1 METSKNNGY
10 TNNKNNSINSNILA
24 PSPQFSTLSNSNSN
38 SAHPSPASSS
48 SPSVSLSDPM
58 LYVPK
63 MMFLTKGKG
72 THKDYLT
79 SFELALR
86 DADVADLNLVSVSSI
101 KPPQCKIISR
111 QEGRKYLRPGQIAFT
126 ILARSS
132 TNEPNRLIAASI
144 GLARPADD
152 NTQHG
157 YLSEHHSTGETA
169 QKAGDY
175 AEDMAME
182 MLATTLGLPND
193 PTLTWDQREE
203 QWKLSGKIYKT
214 QNFTQSAE
222 GNKDGL
228 WTTVISAA
236 ILIL

>member
-1 METSKNNGY
+1 MIVMETTKIS
-10 TNNKNNSINSNILA
+10 NNKSSALT
-24 PSPQFSTLSNSNSN
+24 SPQPPT
-38 SAHPSPASSS
+38 S
-48 SPSVSLSDPM
+48 SPPFIASLSDPM
-58 LYVPK
+58 FYVPK
-63 MMFLTKGKG
+63 LMFLTKGKG
-72 THKDYLT
+72 VHKDYLT

-86 DADVADLNLVSVSSI
+86 DADIADLNLASVSSI
-101 KPPQCKIISR
+101 IPPQCKIISR
-111 QEGRKYLRPGQIAFT
+111 QEGRKYLRAGQVAFV

-132 TNEPNRLIAASI
+132 TNEPNRLIASSI

-182 MLATTLGLPND
+182 MLATTLNLPND

-203 QWKLSGKIYKT
+203 QWKLSEKIYKT

-228 WTTVISAA
+228 WTTVISAS

>member
-1 METSKNNGY
+1 M
-10 TNNKNNSINSNILA
+10 
-24 PSPQFSTLSNSNSN
+24 PS
-38 SAHPSPASSS
+38 
-48 SPSVSLSDPM
+48 
-58 LYVPK
+58 
-63 MMFLTKGKG
+63 
-72 THKDYLT
+72 
-79 SFELALR
+79 
-86 DADVADLNLVSVSSI
+86 
-101 KPPQCKIISR
+101 
-111 QEGRKYLRPGQIAFT
+111 
-126 ILARSS
+126 
-132 TNEPNRLIAASI
+132 SI

-152 NTQHG
+152 NVQHG

-203 QWKLSGKIYKT
+203 QWKLSEKIYKT

-228 WTTVISAA
+228 WTTVISGA

>member
-1 METSKNNGY
+1 MEEQN
-10 TNNKNNSINSNILA
+10 
-24 PSPQFSTLSNSNSN
+24 LSAAN
-38 SAHPSPASSS
+38 P
-48 SPSVSLSDPM
+48 L

-63 MMFLTKGKG
+63 MAFFTKGRG
-72 THKDYLT
+72 VHKDHLT

-86 DADVADLNLVSVSSI
+86 DAGIANLNLVSVSSI
-101 KPPQCKIISR
+101 LPPHCKIVSR
-111 QEGRKYLRPGQIAFT
+111 QEGTKHLQPGQIVFT
-126 ILARSS
+126 IMARSA

-152 NTQHG
+152 SQHG

-193 PTLTWDQREE
+193 PSLAWNEKEE
-203 QWKLSGKIYKT
+203 QWRLSNKIYRT

-222 GNKDGL
+222 GHKDGL
-228 WTTVISAA
+228 WSTVISAA
-236 ILIL
+236 VLIL

>member
-1 METSKNNGY
+1 MEVEDKTNIVLSKPI
-10 TNNKNNSINSNILA
+10 S
-24 PSPQFSTLSNSNSN
+24 
-38 SAHPSPASSS
+38 
-48 SPSVSLSDPM
+48 
-58 LYVPK
+58 YVPK
-63 MMFLTKGKG
+63 IIFLTKGKG
-72 THKDYLT
+72 LHKDSLT

-86 DADVADLNLVSVSSI
+86 DAEIADLNLVSVSSI
-101 KPPQCKIISR
+101 KPPQCKIVSR
-111 QEGRKYLRPGQIAFT
+111 QEGRKYLMPGQIVFT

-144 GLARPADD
+144 GLARPVDD
-152 NTQHG
+152 TQHG

-214 QNFTQSAE
+214 QNITQSAE

>member
-1 METSKNNGY
+1 MVK
-10 TNNKNNSINSNILA
+10 KQDNIMTTTIDNIA
-24 PSPQFSTLSNSNSN
+24 MLSNPIS
-38 SAHPSPASSS
+38 
-48 SPSVSLSDPM
+48 
-58 LYVPK
+58 YVPK
-63 MMFLTKGKG
+63 IMFLTKGKG
-72 THKDYLT
+72 LHKDYLT

-86 DADVADLNLVSVSSI
+86 DAEIADLNLVSVSSI
-101 KPPQCKIISR
+101 KPSNCKIVSR
-111 QEGRKYLRPGQIAFT
+111 HEGRKHLMSGQVVFT
-126 ILARSS
+126 VLARSS
-132 TNEPNRLIAASI
+132 TNEPNRLIAASV
-144 GLARPADD
+144 GLASPAD
-152 NTQHG
+152 NTQYG

-169 QKAGDY
+169 QRAGDY

-193 PTLTWDQREE
+193 PSLTWNQREE

-214 QNFTQSAE
+214 QNITQSAQ

>member
-1 METSKNNGY
+1 MAERKED
-10 TNNKNNSINSNILA
+10 NNKTNV
-24 PSPQFSTLSNSNSN
+24 TLSN
-38 SAHPSPASSS
+38 
-48 SPSVSLSDPM
+48 PM
-58 LYVPK
+58 SYIPR

-72 THKDYLT
+72 LHKDYLT

-86 DADVADLNLVSVSSI
+86 DAEIADLNLVSVSSI
-101 KPPQCKIISR
+101 KPPQCKIVSR
-111 QEGRKYLRPGQIAFT
+111 QEGRKYLMPGQIVFT
-126 ILARSS
+126 ILARSA

-152 NTQHG
+152 AQHG

-182 MLATTLGLPND
+182 MLATTHGLPND
-193 PTLTWDQREE
+193 PTLTWDQSEE
-203 QWKLSGKIYKT
+203 QWKLSGRIYKT
-214 QNFTQSAE
+214 HNITQSAE

-228 WTTVISAA
+228 WTTVISAV

>member
-1 METSKNNGY
+1 MFLTYYSYNVVRNGSRIDTKGNNGF
-10 TNNKNNSINSNILA
+10 
-24 PSPQFSTLSNSNSN
+24 P
-38 SAHPSPASSS
+38 
-48 SPSVSLSDPM
+48 SDPM

-63 MMFLTKGKG
+63 IMFFTRGKG

-86 DADVADLNLVSVSSI
+86 DAAISDLNLVSVSSI
-101 KPPQCKIISR
+101 KPPLCKIVNKD
-111 QEGRKYLRPGQIAFT
+111 EGRKYLRPGQIVFT
-126 ILARSS
+126 VMARSA

-152 NTQHG
+152 AQFG

-169 QKAGDY
+169 TKAGDY
-175 AEDMAME
+175 AEDLAME

-193 PTLTWDQREE
+193 PTLSWDKNEE

-214 QNFTQSAE
+214 QNFTQSAQ
-222 GNKDGL
+222 GNKDGM
-228 WTTVISAA
+228 WTTVISSAV
-236 ILIL
+236 LIL

>member
-1 METSKNNGY
+1 MMERQDKTLRTT
-10 TNNKNNSINSNILA
+10 TN
-24 PSPQFSTLSNSNSN
+24 LSN
-38 SAHPSPASSS
+38 PI
-48 SPSVSLSDPM
+48 

-63 MMFLTKGKG
+63 IMFLTKGKG
-72 THKDYLT
+72 LHKDYLT

-86 DADVADLNLVSVSSI
+86 DAEIADLNLVSVSSI
-101 KPPQCKIISR
+101 KPSQCKIVPR
-111 QEGRKYLRPGQIAFT
+111 QEGRKYLMSGQIVFT

-132 TNEPNRLIAASI
+132 TNEPNRLIAASV

-152 NTQHG
+152 TQYG

-182 MLATTLGLPND
+182 MLATTLGLSND

-214 QNFTQSAE
+214 QNITQSAE
-222 GNKDGL
+222 GSKEGL

>member
-1 METSKNNGY
+1 MDGGNN
-10 TNNKNNSINSNILA
+10 TTKF
-24 PSPQFSTLSNSNSN
+24 FSD
-38 SAHPSPASSS
+38 ASS
-48 SPSVSLSDPM
+48 L
-58 LYVPK
+58 VPK
-63 MMFLTKGKG
+63 MIFFTKGKG
-72 THKDYLT
+72 LHKDYLT

-86 DADVADLNLVSVSSI
+86 DAAISDLNLVSVSSI
-101 KPPQCKIISR
+101 MPPECKIVTR
-111 QEGRKYLRPGQIAFT
+111 KEGRKHLLPGQIAFT
-126 ILARSS
+126 VMAKSA

-144 GLARPADD
+144 GLARPVDHS
-152 NTQHG
+152 QYG

-182 MLATTLGLPND
+182 MLATIIVLPDD

-214 QNFTQSAE
+214 HNFTQSAE
-222 GNKDGL
+222 GHKDGL

-236 ILIL
+236 VMIL

>member
-1 METSKNNGY
+1 M
-10 TNNKNNSINSNILA
+10 
-24 PSPQFSTLSNSNSN
+24 
-38 SAHPSPASSS
+38 
-48 SPSVSLSDPM
+48 
-58 LYVPK
+58 
-63 MMFLTKGKG
+63 
-72 THKDYLT
+72 
-79 SFELALR
+79 
-86 DADVADLNLVSVSSI
+86 
-101 KPPQCKIISR
+101 
-111 QEGRKYLRPGQIAFT
+111 PGQIVFT

-152 NTQHG
+152 DYTQHG

-214 QNFTQSAE
+214 QNITQSAE

>member
-1 METSKNNGY
+1 MSY
-10 TNNKNNSINSNILA
+10 I
-24 PSPQFSTLSNSNSN
+24 
-38 SAHPSPASSS
+38 
-48 SPSVSLSDPM
+48 
-58 LYVPK
+58 PK
-63 MMFLTKGKG
+63 MMFFTKGKG
-72 THKDYLT
+72 IHRDFLT

-86 DADVADLNLVSVSSI
+86 DASISDLNLVCVSSI
-101 KPPQCKIISR
+101 KPPQCKIVSR
-111 QEGRKYLRPGQIAFT
+111 EEGRKHLMPGQIVFT
-126 ILARSS
+126 VMAKSA

-152 NTQHG
+152 TQYG

-182 MLATTLGLPND
+182 MLATIIGLPAD
-193 PTLTWDQREE
+193 PTLTWDQKEE

-222 GNKDGL
+222 GNKEGM

-236 ILIL
+236 VLIL

>member
-1 METSKNNGY
+1 MVKKQDKMMT
-10 TNNKNNSINSNILA
+10 TTIDNIA
-24 PSPQFSTLSNSNSN
+24 ILSNPIS
-38 SAHPSPASSS
+38 
-48 SPSVSLSDPM
+48 
-58 LYVPK
+58 YVPK
-63 MMFLTKGKG
+63 IMFLTKGKG
-72 THKDYLT
+72 LHKDYLT

-86 DADVADLNLVSVSSI
+86 DAEIADLNLVSVSSI
-101 KPPQCKIISR
+101 KPSNCKIVSR
-111 QEGRKYLRPGQIAFT
+111 QEGRKHLMSGQIVFT
-126 ILARSS
+126 VLARSS
-132 TNEPNRLIAASI
+132 TNEPNRLIAASV
-144 GLARPADD
+144 GLASPAD
-152 NTQHG
+152 NTQYG

-182 MLATTLGLPND
+182 MLATTLGLPNN
-193 PTLTWDQREE
+193 PSLTWNQREE

-214 QNFTQSAE
+214 QNITQSAQ

>member
-1 METSKNNGY
+1 MEQQDFAT
-10 TNNKNNSINSNILA
+10 TN
-24 PSPQFSTLSNSNSN
+24 
-38 SAHPSPASSS
+38 PA
-48 SPSVSLSDPM
+48 

-63 MMFLTKGKG
+63 MMFFTKGKG

-86 DADVADLNLVSVSSI
+86 DAEIADLNLVSVSSI
-101 KPPQCKIISR
+101 LPPRCKIVSR
-111 QEGRKYLRPGQIAFT
+111 QEGRKYLLSGQVVFT
-126 ILARSS
+126 IMARSA

-144 GLARPADD
+144 GLARPAD
-152 NTQHG
+152 NESQYG

-182 MLATTLGLPND
+182 MLASTLGLPND
-193 PTLTWDQREE
+193 PSLAWNEKEE
-203 QWKLSGKIYKT
+203 QWKLSNKIYRT

-222 GNKDGL
+222 GHKDGL
-228 WTTVISAA
+228 WTTVVSSAV
-236 ILIL
+236 LIL

>member
-1 METSKNNGY
+1 MVKKQDKMMT
-10 TNNKNNSINSNILA
+10 TTIDNIA
-24 PSPQFSTLSNSNSN
+24 ILSNPIS
-38 SAHPSPASSS
+38 
-48 SPSVSLSDPM
+48 
-58 LYVPK
+58 YVPK
-63 MMFLTKGKG
+63 IMFLTKGKG
-72 THKDYLT
+72 LHKDYLT

-86 DADVADLNLVSVSSI
+86 DAEIADLNLVSVSSI
-101 KPPQCKIISR
+101 KPFNCKIVSR
-111 QEGRKYLRPGQIAFT
+111 QEGRKHLMSGQIVFT
-126 ILARSS
+126 VLARSS
-132 TNEPNRLIAASI
+132 TNEPNRLIAASV
-144 GLARPADD
+144 GLASPAD
-152 NTQHG
+152 NTQYG

-182 MLATTLGLPND
+182 MLATTLGLPNN
-193 PTLTWDQREE
+193 PSLTWNQREE

-214 QNFTQSAE
+214 QNITQSAQ

>member
-1 METSKNNGY
+1 MDGEHELCKKIT
-10 TNNKNNSINSNILA
+10 
-24 PSPQFSTLSNSNSN
+24 
-38 SAHPSPASSS
+38 
-48 SPSVSLSDPM
+48 LSDPM
-58 LYVPK
+58 AYIPK
-63 MMFLTKGKG
+63 IMFFTKGRG

-86 DADVADLNLVSVSSI
+86 DASISDLNLVSVSSI
-101 KPPQCKIISR
+101 KPPQCKIVNKE
-111 QEGRKYLRPGQIAFT
+111 EGRKYLKPGQIVFT
-126 ILARSS
+126 VIARSA

-152 NTQHG
+152 AQYG

-169 QKAGDY
+169 SKAGDY
-175 AEDMAME
+175 AEDLAME
-182 MLATTLGLPND
+182 MLATTIGLPTD
-193 PTLTWDQREE
+193 PTLTWDQNEE

-214 QNFTQSAE
+214 QNFTQSAA
-222 GNKDGL
+222 GNKDGM